1 MKLPFVF
8 INTTF
13 LMVIAAWF
21 SAFSFQNIGYSQLSN
36 NGLAKKTSADFKAF
50 VKLFPSRDLPYK
62 LGATELNAWILR
74 AKQKNN
80 NNLPMAKQTAAS
92 SIAESFGDFIPSL
105 NAGRFSRM
113 GPDIFYPEALLAIND
128 KNVAVVYSRARGYS
142 RNYASYYLVTYTT
155 KGKRIDEVFVG
166 GSKGYKNFTGC
177 TITKAQNGNLLVA
190 VQEYENKW
198 KNDGDYYA
206 ENNQIVASNLKSS
219 AYKMVS
225 PDGAIASVQ
234 TP

>member
-8 INTTF
+8 INSTF
-13 LMVIAAWF
+13 AVVVAAWL
-21 SAFSFQNIGYSQLSN
+21 SAALPQNVSYSLHN
-36 NGLAKKTSADFKAF
+36 NEELAKKENADFKAF
-50 VKLFPSRDLPYK
+50 IKLFPNRDLPYK
-62 LGATELNAWILR
+62 LGATELNGWILR
-74 AKQKNN
+74 AKQKTNSSA
-80 NNLPMAKQTAAS
+80 PMAKQAAVATIS
-92 SIAESFGDFIPSL
+92 ESFGDFIPSL

-113 GPDIFYPEALLAIND
+113 GPDVFHPEALLAND
-128 KNVAVVYSRARGYS
+128 KNIAVIYSRARGYS
-142 RNYASYYLVTYTT
+142 RNYASYYLATYTT
-155 KGKRIDEVFVG
+155 NGKRIDEVFIG

-177 TITKAQNGNLLVA
+177 TITKTQNGNLLVA

-206 ENNQIVASNLKSS
+206 ENNQIVASNLKNST
-219 AYKMVS
+219 YKMVS